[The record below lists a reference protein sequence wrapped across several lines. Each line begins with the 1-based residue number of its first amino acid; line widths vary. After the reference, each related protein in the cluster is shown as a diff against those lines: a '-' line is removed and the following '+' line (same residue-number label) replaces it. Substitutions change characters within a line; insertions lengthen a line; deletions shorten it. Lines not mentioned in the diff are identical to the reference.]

1 MTAIKFKKTL
11 VCIASTL
18 FVLPLLTACSEK
30 ETQYPDFQTPRTE
43 ETHSVQIKP
52 KKQVRKLDAET
63 QKRLNNALIEEVYNA
78 PEEEMNM
85 AEIRSLL
92 EQGADVNAANDDSGR
107 TVLFY
112 ALYRCNPKAEL
123 ARLLIDNGAN
133 INAKATNGGTMLHA
147 AASGNSPDMVKFL
160 LEKGLDVN
168 AKTDMGMTPLHYAS
182 AGRDSCD
189 HKCQTKKVQ
198 LLLDKGA
205 DVNAQDNLGI
215 TPLHFASGY
224 GSHTDTVLLLL
235 NNGAN
240 INIKDSNGE
249 TVLHHALSNPDSN
262 FDTVQLLVRNG
273 ADVHAKNNY
282 SETALHM
289 YTMNTRDSHKT
300 NTEITQWLLEKGLSV
315 NAQNNDGRTPL
326 MNAAFNGNATMVQWL
341 INQGADVNIKNN
353 DGKTAIEEAK
363 KMQALAPEKKAK
375 EYSEVVNAI
384 ALQKDVANLAEK
396 FEEMKREEERIRES
410 CSHVYVGKVFSFSW
424 TATMCGW
431 LCLSDIEY
439 TKTGRFVVLG
449 FNPET
454 GEVSA
459 RCESGDCRS
468 YSDGTIV
475 VSCSD
480 VR

>member
-30 ETQYPDFQTPRTE
+30 ETQYPDFQMPHTE

-63 QKRLNNALIEEVYNA
+63 QKRLNNALLEEVNK
-78 PEEEMNM
+78 PKGKINM

-92 EQGADVNAANDDSGR
+92 EQGADVNAKDNIDTA
-107 TVLFY
+107 LFL
-112 ALYRCNPKAEL
+112 ALRNCNTEL

-133 INAKATNGGTMLHA
+133 INAKTTYGETMLHEA
-147 AASGNSPDMVKFL
+147 ARGDSPDMVKFL

-168 AKTDMGMTPLHYAS
+168 AKTDMGGETPLHNTAE
-182 AGRDSCD
+182 GGVLCD
-189 HKCQTKKVQ
+189 HKCHTKKVQ
-198 LLLDKGA
+198 LLL
-205 DVNAQDNLGI
+205 
-215 TPLHFASGY
+215 
-224 GSHTDTVLLLL
+224 
-235 NNGAN
+235 
-240 INIKDSNGE
+240 
-249 TVLHHALSNPDSN
+249 
-262 FDTVQLLVRNG
+262 RNG

-282 SETALHM
+282 GETALHM
-289 YTMNTRDSHKT
+289 YARSTRDSHTEIAQWLLEKGLSVNAQDNKGRTPLMNAALNDNATMVQLLINQGADMNIKDNDGKT
-300 NTEITQWLLEKGLSV
+300 ALHISARHGHNTEITQWLLEKGLSV
-315 NAQNNDGRTPL
+315 NAQDDSGITPL
-326 MNAAFNGNATMVQWL
+326 MEAAESGNTTMVQWL

-353 DGKTAIEEAK
+353 DGKTAIEIAK
-363 KMQALAPEKKAK
+363 ERQAQAPEKKAK

-384 ALQKDVANLAEK
+384 ALQKDLANLVKELEDMQREK
-396 FEEMKREEERIRES
+396 ERIRES